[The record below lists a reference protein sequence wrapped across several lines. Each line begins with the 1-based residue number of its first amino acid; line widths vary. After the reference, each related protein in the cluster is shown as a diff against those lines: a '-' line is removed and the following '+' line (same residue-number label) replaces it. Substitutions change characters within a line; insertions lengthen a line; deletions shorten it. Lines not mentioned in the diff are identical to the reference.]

1 MATVSFRVPDDLKA
15 RMDEHPEVNWSAV
28 LREQIA
34 RELDELGERNL
45 ARAVL
50 VSEHLSAAVDPAAA
64 EEADVAGAV
73 REWRDRRYG
82 PGSQEAGGGGT
93 ADGEDGD
100 A

>member
-28 LREQIA
+28 LRAEIA
-34 RELDELGERNL
+34 EVLDRMDERNL

-50 VSEHLSAAVDPAAA
+50 TSEQLHNSVD
-64 EEADVAGAV
+64 EADAREADAAGVV

-82 PGSQEAGGGGT
+82 PR
-93 ADGEDGD
+93 DEDGD
-100 A
+100 G